1 MRQAGLAA
9 DAGGTEAGMAAQQGS
24 SGRRRGAFDAFDLAL
39 RRGTLAGTV
48 DVAKMERAVDRL
60 APGGGASDVSW
71 RIAGT
76 TDAMGRPALEIRL
89 DGSVP
94 LECQRCLQ
102 PFPWSVAQC
111 TTLLLARDERELAV
125 LDAEDDEHEVLLA
138 NAPQDAMTLIEDEVL
153 LVLPFAPRCERVA
166 CAGAPLVARDP
177 APPRASAFAAL
188 AGLKK
193 VAAKKAKY

>member
-1 MRQAGLAA
+1 MAG
-9 DAGGTEAGMAAQQGS
+9 QQRS

-39 RRGTLAGTV
+39 RQGALAGTV
-48 DVAKMERAVDRL
+48 DVATMERAIDRL
-60 APGGGASDVSW
+60 APEGGASDVSW
-71 RIAGT
+71 RITGT

-102 PFPWSVAQC
+102 PFAWPVAQC

-166 CAGAPLVARDP
+166 CAGTPLVAHDP
-177 APPRASAFAAL
+177 AAPRASAFAAL
-188 AGLKK
+188 AGLKN